1 MLFFSVGTMTQTN
14 AILGTMGESINK
26 FGGFAGIMLMI
37 CIFGCVGSFVLGLL
51 DTKLGTKKA
60 MIIGCALTLLAGIL
74 GAIPNPTCLV
84 ASLICLALF
93 MGASSNFTVSAAAQ
107 YWRREDF
114 GSVFAVLNPVANLI
128 NAAGPTG
135 VAILL
140 YSKLGYQAIFI
151 AAAVTGAIS
160 IVLMLLFSTKH
171 VKEVDDKYRTAAGK
185 PLDDAL
191 ANHK

>member
-1 MLFFSVGTMTQTN
+1 
-14 AILGTMGESINK
+14 
-26 FGGFAGIMLMI
+26 
-37 CIFGCVGSFVLGLL
+37 
-51 DTKLGTKKA
+51 
-60 MIIGCALTLLAGIL
+60 
-74 GAIPNPTCLV
+74 
-84 ASLICLALF
+84 

-191 ANHK
+191 ANRK